1 MKILLTIK
9 INNKIMTRKNE
20 NLTVGA
26 NNYSPLQNEKFLNHD
41 SNKINKISK
50 IFNFTNL
57 GNPENLAKITVQK
70 TKNHNTTKPH
80 CSKNTT
86 LSGG

>member
-1 MKILLTIK
+1 
-9 INNKIMTRKNE
+9 MTRKNE
-20 NLTVGA
+20 KLTVGA
-26 NNYSPLQNEKFLNHD
+26 NNYSPLQNEKFLNQD

-70 TKNHNTTKPH
+70 TKNHITPTPA
-80 CSKNTT
+80 CSIKRYW
-86 LSGG
+86 GG